1 MLIEAGRRTLGL
13 ALLGAVLLALTV
25 ASSAQADSA
34 SIAFTD
40 AAGNSD
46 PAVGVGRTLTVKA
59 NSAVSKFLY
68 VKVRPSGGAPCAP
81 SASSDAASGQ
91 YYGSFSGDGLYGE
104 PINGDITLRKT
115 GTWDTPGS
123 FQYCFWLAS
132 SSSAPATPFTQTL
145 TFRRPTGS
153 ISATVAPIS
162 PQAGQPLTITIAGS
176 SEAPKHVYSKIR
188 AAGGAPCAPSASA
201 DSGNGLIYGSD
212 VNGTFSLPT
221 TTPLGTAGAYLIC
234 MWLADSSSDG
244 TPVAGPQP
252 ATFTVTEPP
261 RPCVVPPLPRFT
273 LLAPYLT
280 ALAAAN
286 CTAGTQRYTPSLT
299 YPRGT
304 IIKTTPVPGTSLA
317 PGAPV
322 ALLISRGKRC
332 RVPAATPGTTLSRAR
347 TRLRAAGC
355 VPGSVRN
362 VRSNRRR
369 GTVVRFTPRSG
380 TTLSPRAVVGIRLSR
395 GRGR

>member
-34 SIAFTD
+34 SITFTD
-40 AAGNSD
+40 AVGNSD
-46 PAVGVGRTLTVKA
+46 PAVGVGRTLSVTG
-59 NSAVSKFLY
+59 NSAVSKRVY
-68 VKVRPSGGAPCAP
+68 VKVRAAGGAPCAP
-81 SASSDAASGQ
+81 SASSDAASRS
-91 YYGSFSGDGLYGE
+91 YYGSFAGDDLYGTTV
-104 PINGDITLRKT
+104 NGNFTLRKT

-123 FQYCFWLAS
+123 FLFCTWLAS
-132 SSSAPATPFTQTL
+132 TSTDPVAPFSQVV
-145 TFRRPTGS
+145 TFRAPTGS
-153 ISATVAPIS
+153 ISATVAPIA
-162 PQAGQPLTITIAGS
+162 PLAGQTATVTIAGS
-176 SEAPKHVYSKIR
+176 SEAPKRVYSKIR
-188 AAGGAPCAPSASA
+188 PAGGAPCAPSAST
-201 DSGNGLIYGSD
+201 DSGNGLIYGTD
-212 VNGTFSLPT
+212 VNGAFSVAT
-221 TTPLGTAGAYLIC
+221 TTTLDTAGAYLLC
-234 MWLADSSSDG
+234 MWLADSSTDAA
-244 TPVAGPQP
+244 PVAGPQP

-261 RPCVVPPLPRFT
+261 RPCIVPALPRFT

-280 ALAAAN
+280 ALGAAN
-286 CTAGTQRYTPSLT
+286 CTAGTQRYTPSVT
-299 YPRGT
+299 FPRGT

-332 RVPAATPGTTLSRAR
+332 RVPAATRGTTLSRAR

-355 VPGSVRN
+355 VPGRVRN

>member
-1 MLIEAGRRTLGL
+1 MLIEPGRRTLGL
-13 ALLGAVLLALTV
+13 ALLGAVLVALTA

-34 SIAFTD
+34 SITFTD

-46 PAVGVGRTLTVKA
+46 PAVGIGRTYTVTG
-59 NSAVSKFLY
+59 NSAVSKRVYL
-68 VKVRPSGGAPCAP
+68 KVRPAGGAPCAP
-81 SASSDAASGQ
+81 SASSDAANGQ
-91 YYGSFSGDGLYGE
+91 YYGTFSGDDFYGTSV
-104 PINGDITLRKT
+104 NGNFTLRKT

-123 FQYCFWLAS
+123 FLFCTWLAS
-132 SSSAPATPFTQTL
+132 TSSDPVAPFSQVV
-145 TFRRPTGS
+145 TFRSPTGS

-162 PQAGQPLTITIAGS
+162 PQAGQPATITIAGS
-176 SEAPKHVYSKIR
+176 SEAPKSVYSKIR
-188 AAGGAPCAPSASA
+188 SAGGAPCAPSASA
-201 DSGNGLIYGSD
+201 DSGSALIYGTD
-212 VNGTFSLPT
+212 VNGAFSLT
-221 TTPLGTAGAYLIC
+221 TTTTRDTAGSYLIC

-244 TPVAGPQP
+244 SPVAGPQP

-273 LLAPYLT
+273 VLAPYLT
-280 ALAAAN
+280 GLAAAN
-286 CTAGTQRYTPSLT
+286 CTAGTQRYTPSVT
-299 YPRGT
+299 FPRGT
-304 IIKTTPVPGTSLA
+304 IIKTTPVSGTTLA
-317 PGAPV
+317 PGGPV
-322 ALLISRGKRC
+322 ALLISQGRRC
-332 RVPAATPGTTLSRAR
+332 RVPAARPGMRLSAARA
-347 TRLRAAGC
+347 RLRAAGC